1 MHSDR
6 SQPKTIRFNYV
17 QPNIPPEPSFAKQRA
32 PYMMPSAGKNLTSIH
47 YVPTESIA

>member
-17 QPNIPPEPSFAKQRA
+17 QPNIPPEPSFVKPRS
-32 PYMMPSAGKNLTSIH
+32 PYMPTTGKNLTSIH